1 MVVVEAV
8 LVVVL
13 VGGEM
18 VVKVKG
24 VVAIAIVVVVFV

>member
-1 MVVVEAV
+1 MVEAV
-8 LVVVL
+8 LVIVL